1 MPDNN
6 TGVLV
11 ALIGFGIA
19 AVMIFSGGSA
29 GSSTSSTGAT
39 SRDEVLAGFAA
50 NQQSLIEQMEE
61 FATQSSGSNSSTS
74 PPSSPD
80 TSANDPGDSST
91 WEPGFA
97 QQIVERT
104 GYLPDGFDAAG
115 RIAQLNRGNTVGL

>member
-19 AVMIFSGGSA
+19 AVMIFSGGSG
-29 GSSTSSTGAT
+29 GSSTSSGAT
-39 SRDEVLAGFAA
+39 SRDDVLAGFAA
-50 NQQSLIEQMEE
+50 NQQSLIDQMEQ
-61 FATQSSGSNSSTS
+61 FASQSSGSSSSSSTTA
-74 PPSSPD
+74 PDSSV
-80 TSANDPGDSST
+80 NDPGDSST